1 MHRPSGAWCWL
12 VDPLHMLIFNE
23 VWILLA
29 ILISTALYSRIV
41 YRVLQ
46 EKRAME
52 KMDNDE
58 YVELAE
64 VFFLS

>member
-1 MHRPSGAWCWL
+1 
-12 VDPLHMLIFNE
+12 MLIFNE

-29 ILISTALYSRIV
+29 IIISTALYSRIV

-46 EKRAME
+46 AQRMME

-58 YVELAE
+58 YVELAG
-64 VFFLS
+64 VLFLREELR